1 MSIKKFAKIFFIIL
15 ILIGIFYFIFL
26 KYFKISDVKEIKNQN
41 EDVPYNS
48 NILKDIEYKT
58 KDKDGNEYLIRAL
71 KGEIDFSNP
80 NILFLTNVSAL
91 IILNTSEKITII
103 SDYGKY
109 NSENNDTIFSK
120 NVLVNYLDN
129 KITSNYLDF
138 SLQKNLMLIS
148 GNVVYSNSENNLN
161 ADVVEMD
168 IKTRDTKIF
177 MYEKDKKVNIKS
189 NN

>member
-1 MSIKKFAKIFFIIL
+1 MTVKKFAKIFFIIL
-15 ILIGIFYFIFL
+15 LFLAIFYFIFL
-26 KYFKISDVKEIKNQN
+26 RYFKDNEVKKIKNQN
-41 EDVPYNS
+41 EEISYNS

-71 KGEIDFSNP
+71 KGEIDFSSS

-91 IILNTSEKITII
+91 IKLNTSEEVTII

-120 NVLVNYLDN
+120 NVIVNYLDN
-129 KITSNYLDF
+129 KITSEYLDF
-138 SLQKNLMLIS
+138 SLEKNLMLIS
-148 GNVVYSNSENNLN
+148 KNVVYSNPGNILKT
-161 ADVVEMD
+161 DVVEID

-177 MYEKDKKVNIKS
+177 MYEKDKKINIKS